1 MIYKIRRASGTDY
14 EGENPP
20 TGGGGAVFNK
30 ESTTWTIEI
39 SSLVQLQKIVT
50 SEGPVVLDTDSIVI
64 YDDYL
69 E

>member
-1 MIYKIRRASGTDY
+1 MRAKTRRL
-14 EGENPP
+14 
-20 TGGGGAVFNK
+20 GGGAVFNK